1 MAERNLITAANAPTE
16 RATTARHAFFVTG
29 TDTEIGKTLVSSALL
44 HAAARR
50 GLVCAGLKSV
60 AAGASEHNGRF
71 VNEDVE
77 QLHDASNLKLPD
89 DWYCPYVLKDATAP
103 HIAAAAEGIDL
114 DCSVI
119 RAGYA
124 RVAARA
130 DLVIVEGIGGFRV
143 PLGPD
148 ASAPDTADL
157 ARQLGLPVI
166 LVVGLRL
173 GCISHALLTAEAI
186 AARGL
191 TIAGWVANHIDP
203 DMRHVEANIDAI
215 AARLGAPLLGRV
227 PHLAHP
233 DAATASGYLD
243 IAPLVD
249 TALHRTAR
257 TARTAQAPSGPRQ
270 HTAA

>member
-1 MAERNLITAANAPTE
+1 MAERKLITAANAPTE
-16 RATTARHAFFVTG
+16 RATPARHAFFVTG

-60 AAGASEHNGRF
+60 AAGAAEHNGRF

-130 DLVIVEGIGGFRV
+130 DLVIVEGVGGFRV

-186 AARGL
+186 TSRGL
-191 TIAGWVANHIDP
+191 TIAGWVANHVDP
-203 DMRHVEANIDAI
+203 DMRHVDANVEAI

-227 PHLAHP
+227 PHLPHP

-249 TALHRTAR
+249 TALHRA
-257 TARTAQAPSGPRQ
+257 AQASSGPRP
-270 HTAA
+270 HTAP

>member
-1 MAERNLITAANAPTE
+1 MADPRLVAPLDISIDTPAA
-16 RATTARHAFFVTG
+16 RATSARHAFFVTG

-44 HAAARR
+44 HAASRR

-71 VNEDVE
+71 VNDDVE
-77 QLHDASNLKLPD
+77 QLHQASNLKLPD

-103 HIAAAAEGIDL
+103 HIAAAAEGIAL

-130 DLVIVEGIGGFRV
+130 DLVIVEGVGGFRV
-143 PLGPD
+143 PLGAD
-148 ASAPDTADL
+148 ANAPDTADL

-173 GCISHALLTAEAI
+173 GCINHALLTAEAI
-186 AARGL
+186 TARGL
-191 TIAGWVANHIDP
+191 TLAGWVANHVDP
-203 DMRHVEANIDAI
+203 EMRHVAANIDTL
-215 AARLGAPLLGRV
+215 AARLPAPLLGRV

-243 IAPLVD
+243 IGPLVD
-249 TALHRTAR
+249 MTR
-257 TARTAQAPSGPRQ
+257 P
-270 HTAA
+270 

>member
-1 MAERNLITAANAPTE
+1 M
-16 RATTARHAFFVTG
+16 
-29 TDTEIGKTLVSSALL
+29 
-44 HAAARR
+44 
-50 GLVCAGLKSV
+50 
-60 AAGASEHNGRF
+60 AAGASERDGRF
-71 VNEDVE
+71 VNDDVE
-77 QLHDASNLKLPD
+77 QLHHASNLKLPD

-103 HIAAAAEGIDL
+103 HIAAAAEGVAL
-114 DCSVI
+114 DCGVI

-130 DLVIVEGIGGFRV
+130 DLVIVEGVGGFRV
-143 PLGPD
+143 PLGAD
-148 ASAPDTADL
+148 ANAPDTADL

-191 TIAGWVANHIDP
+191 TLAGWVANHVDP
-203 DMRHVEANIDAI
+203 AMRHVEANVDAI
-215 AARLGAPLLGRV
+215 AARLSAPLLGRV
-227 PHLAHP
+227 PHLPHP

-249 TALHRTAR
+249 AAR
-257 TARTAQAPSGPRQ
+257 PRMSETPPSASRHAAP
-270 HTAA
+270 

>member
-1 MAERNLITAANAPTE
+1 MANQDLITPMAER
-16 RATTARHAFFVTG
+16 ATPARHAFFVTG

-44 HAAARR
+44 HASARR

-60 AAGASEHNGRF
+60 AAGAVESGGRL

-77 QLHDASNLKLPD
+77 QLHDASSLKLPD

-103 HIAAAAEGIDL
+103 HIAAEEEGIDL
-114 DCSVI
+114 DCEVI
-119 RAGYA
+119 RSGYA

-130 DLVIVEGIGGFRV
+130 DLVIVEGVGGFRV
-143 PLGPD
+143 PLG
-148 ASAPDTADL
+148 AGSNALDTADL

-173 GCISHALLTAEAI
+173 GCINHALLTAEAI

-191 TIAGWVANHIDP
+191 TLAGWVANHVDP

-215 AARLGAPLLGRV
+215 AQRLPAPLLGRI
-227 PHLAHP
+227 PHLPHP

-243 IAPLVD
+243 IAPLL
-249 TALHRTAR
+249 AYSQAAR
-257 TARTAQAPSGPRQ
+257 
-270 HTAA
+270 

>member
-1 MAERNLITAANAPTE
+1 MANQDIITPVAERGTP
-16 RATTARHAFFVTG
+16 ARHAFFVTG

-44 HAAARR
+44 HASARR

-60 AAGASEHNGRF
+60 AAGAIESDGRYI
-71 VNEDVE
+71 NDDVE

-103 HIAAAAEGIDL
+103 HIAAAEEGIAL
-114 DCSVI
+114 DCEVI

-130 DLVIVEGIGGFRV
+130 DLVIVEGVGGFRV
-143 PLGPD
+143 PLGD
-148 ASAPDTADL
+148 GCNTPDTADL

-173 GCISHALLTAEAI
+173 GCINHALLTAEAI
-186 AARGL
+186 ASRGL
-191 TIAGWVANHIDP
+191 TLAGWVANHVDP
-203 DMRHVEANIDAI
+203 QMRHAEANIDAI
-215 AARLGAPLLGRV
+215 AQRLPAPLLGRI
-227 PHLAHP
+227 PHLPHP

-243 IAPLVD
+243 I
-249 TALHRTAR
+249 TALLDHTQVAR
-257 TARTAQAPSGPRQ
+257 
-270 HTAA
+270 

>member
-1 MAERNLITAANAPTE
+1 MTDQTLAIAE
-16 RATTARHAFFVTG
+16 RATPARHAFFVTG

-44 HAAARR
+44 QAAARR

-71 VNEDVE
+71 VNDDVE
-77 QLHDASNLKLPD
+77 QLHAASNLKLPD
-89 DWYCPYVLKDATAP
+89 DWYCPYVLKDAAAP

-114 DCSVI
+114 DCRVI
-119 RAGYA
+119 RDGYA
-124 RVAARA
+124 RIAARA
-130 DLVIVEGIGGFRV
+130 DLVIVEGVGGFRV

-157 ARQLGLPVI
+157 ARQLGLPVV

-191 TIAGWVANHIDP
+191 TLAGWVANHVDP
-203 DMRHVEANIDAI
+203 DMRHVDANVDAI
-215 AARLGAPLLGRV
+215 AARIGAPLLGRV
-227 PHLAHP
+227 PHLPHP

-249 TALHRTAR
+249 AAPHRH
-257 TARTAQAPSGPRQ
+257 AQAPL
-270 HTAA
+270 AAQSSDASRS